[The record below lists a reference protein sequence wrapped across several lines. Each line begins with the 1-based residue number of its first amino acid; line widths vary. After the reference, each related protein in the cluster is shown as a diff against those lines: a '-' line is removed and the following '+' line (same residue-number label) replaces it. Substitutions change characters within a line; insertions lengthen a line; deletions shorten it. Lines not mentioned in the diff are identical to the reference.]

1 MKKSGINLHM
11 EQKRAFA
18 TMLFFALV
26 FSLISIFS
34 MMSVRTD
41 LTDLNSLLQSDYDY
55 SVFTSEPLFQDDYYQ
70 FDAGINFM
78 VSADANKSINAEIL
92 MQSEGSDYTDAI
104 DWNAGKLEA
113 SCVAVSEGIA
123 RSLDLR
129 MGDVIYSKHIV
140 DGLTHEYTVQEILH
154 ERTSARETKRL
165 SYHDGIIIM
174 GYDGKYADGISSRVM
189 VFTKESLQQIAS
201 KVSGTPE
208 DIVYRSDEIAAVVK
222 NMAPYVLVFIFLAV
236 LLAVGLVFTIKKA
249 IKYNFKRLSM
259 IGFGKKVLDQSYRHL
274 VYKVG
279 FTSILIA
286 FLISMAVSQLFVF
299 CAADAVFLIS
309 IMLAEVIGMMVSEH
323 FFRNRLWR

>member
-11 EQKRAFA
+11 EQKRALA
-18 TMLFFALV
+18 MMLFFALA

-34 MMSVRTD
+34 EVSVRTD
-41 LTDLNSLLQSDYDY
+41 LADLNSLLKSDYDY
-55 SVFTSEPLFQDDYYQ
+55 SVFTSEPVFQDDYYQ

-78 VSADANKSINAEIL
+78 VSAEAKKSINAEIL
-92 MQSEGSDYTDAI
+92 MQSEGSDYTNSI
-104 DWNAGKLEA
+104 DWNTGKLES
-113 SCVAVSEGIA
+113 SCVAVSEGLA
-123 RSLDLR
+123 RSLGLR
-129 MGDVIYSKHIV
+129 IGDVIYSKHIV

-154 ERTSARETKRL
+154 ERTNARESKQL

-174 GYDGKYADGISSRVM
+174 GYDGKYANGISSRVM
-189 VFTKESLQQIAS
+189 VFTKETVQQIDS

-208 DIVYRSDEIAAVVK
+208 DIIYRSDEIAAVVK
-222 NMAPYVLVFIFLAV
+222 NMVPYILVFVFLAV
-236 LLAVGLVFTIKKA
+236 LFAVGLVFSITKA

-259 IGFGKKVLDQSYRHL
+259 LGFEKKAIDQSYRHL

-286 FLISMAVSQLFVF
+286 FLVSMAASQLFVF
-299 CAADAVFLIS
+299 CVADAVFLIS

-323 FFRNRLWR
+323 SLKSRLWR